1 MITVKPVDPHDFEG
15 DPQPRQR
22 RDISQPRRRR
32 DITKEWRPVSVRLPP
47 ALHDAAIRKAS
58 IQDTTVTDVIR
69 NALRKD
75 LGMKA

>member
-1 MITVKPVDPHDFEG
+1 MVTVKPVDPRDFED
-15 DPQPRQR
+15 DPQPRH
-22 RDISQPRRRR
+22 RR

-75 LGMKA
+75 LGTKT

>member
-1 MITVKPVDPHDFEG
+1 MTTVKPVDPHHFQD
-15 DPQPRQR
+15 DPP
-22 RDISQPRRRR
+22 PRRRR
-32 DITKEWRPVSVRLPP
+32 DITKKWRPVSVRLPP

-58 IQDTTVTDVIR
+58 IQNTTVTDVIR